1 MSETPPGSPR
11 TEKGH
16 SAAVALRREVGLAR
30 RVRAAAWPVLL
41 PVGVAVAI
49 GAVFIGVYL
58 SAFHAPV
65 AHGLPVAV
73 VGGPA
78 DAAAVQER
86 LPERPSDTFRVRAV
100 RDAPAAR
107 SAVRHGE
114 VFAAYIPGG
123 GGATLLYAGAHGP
136 SVTTLLTRSFGP
148 LAEAD
153 GQALETVDVVPP
165 SPRDTRGLV
174 VFYTTFGLVLAG
186 YLFGIMTYQ
195 LGRGV
200 GMARRMAGLMAFS
213 GIGGLT
219 VAGMVTAFDALPSP
233 FAEVAGLVALVALA
247 VGSST
252 MLLVRGLGVLGS
264 SIAAVVFMTVGN
276 ATSGGSLPAEFLPG
290 WLEPFSAVLPV
301 GVGVRAVNGLAY
313 FHGDGV
319 ISGVAILTGWAV
331 AAVGGL
337 LLLEQSG
344 GRVRRPVPAQRSGRG
359 RGPSHGVAGGVLGRG
374 VLRR

>member
-1 MSETPPGSPR
+1 MSEIPPGSPR
-11 TEKGH
+11 TEEGH
-16 SAAVALRREVGLAR
+16 SAAVALRREDGLAR

-73 VGGPA
+73 VGGAA
-78 DAAAVQER
+78 DAAAVQKR

-107 SAVRHGE
+107 SAVQHGE
-114 VFAAYIPGG
+114 VFAAYIPGGAGG

-153 GQALETVDVVPP
+153 GQALEAVDVVPP

-213 GIGGLT
+213 GVGGLT
-219 VAGMVTAFDALPSP
+219 VAGMVTAFDALPAP

-264 SIAAVVFMTVGN
+264 STAAVVFMTVGN

-319 ISGVAILTGWAV
+319 INGVAILTGWAV

-359 RGPSHGVAGGVLGRG
+359 REPSHGVAGGA
-374 VLRR
+374 LRR